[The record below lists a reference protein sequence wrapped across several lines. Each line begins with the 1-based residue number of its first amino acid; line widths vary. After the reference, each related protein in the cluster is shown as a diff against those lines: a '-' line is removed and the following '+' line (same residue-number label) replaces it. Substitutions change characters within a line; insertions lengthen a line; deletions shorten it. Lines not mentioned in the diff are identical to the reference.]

1 MSYTRSAP
9 RVCHLWSVLPVDWSI
24 SDQPHFWTWPL
35 EAVAMSQPPVRG
47 LFVALACGLATAVIV
62 VYLPALWCDF
72 IYDDYLV
79 VHARPVPA
87 GWGDWVSV
95 FTTRQAGNLPYYRPL
110 TWLTIDIQNALHGHW
125 AIGFHAVNV
134 LLGACWAVSVFWLL
148 LSPGLRLSWLAAA
161 TGALVAAWH
170 PVSACVIYPVS
181 SGRETLL
188 AAVAITLALAA
199 WLRSGPLDTRRWPQP
214 MWCLAWL
221 LAGVGLLCREQ
232 AVVVPVLFVWADCLG
247 LPGRRPG
254 SLKAWAGR
262 HAPLAVVMG
271 GYLAIRWS
279 LFGGSG
285 EHHLAVWDYPLG
297 PLQSVG
303 YTLQT
308 LVAPGWS
315 LVYEPDLSLWWHPL
329 RGPVSVVVLG
339 AVSWAGGMWWWRRG
353 DRGGVG
359 GVLLF
364 WLGWFLLVIAPTA
377 NLVGQQTGL
386 AERYGFLATV
396 PLAALLGAV
405 VGEASQWGL
414 GSSRLVRRG
423 VSLLVV
429 CGLCG
434 LASVGW
440 SRGTAYRSQLG
451 FLEQWVA
458 EVPTSAQAHLSLAGV
473 LLESGDDVRAER
485 CLDRALGLE
494 PDYSEAHDG
503 KGRILF
509 HRGELS
515 AAEASFRRAIDSKPT
530 SAVSWNHLGYVIER
544 QGRLDEAAGPCSWA
558 LKLDPRLVEA
568 HNNLGMIRA
577 QQGRLQAA
585 SGHFE
590 QAVAISP
597 DYAEA
602 WTNLGLVYRDQGR
615 MIQAAAAWSRALA
628 ADPGFQAAR
637 RQLERLERGSV
648 GEGTGR

>member
-1 MSYTRSAP
+1 
-9 RVCHLWSVLPVDWSI
+9 
-24 SDQPHFWTWPL
+24 
-35 EAVAMSQPPVRG
+35 MSQPPVRG
-47 LFVALACGLATAVIV
+47 LFVAIACGLATAVIV

-72 IYDDYLV
+72 IYDDYPV

-95 FTTRQAGNLPYYRPL
+95 FTTRQADNLPYYRPL

-125 AIGFHAVNV
+125 AMAFHAVNV

-148 LSPGLRLSWLAAA
+148 LSPGLRLNWLAAA

-188 AAVAITLALAA
+188 AALAITLALAA
-199 WLRSGPLDTRRWPQP
+199 WLRSGLPDTRRRGMP

-221 LAGVGLLCREQ
+221 LVGVGLLCREQ
-232 AVVVPVLFVWADCLG
+232 AVVVPVLFVWADYLG
-247 LPGRRPG
+247 LAGRRPG
-254 SLKAWAGR
+254 SLKAWACR
-262 HAPLAVVMG
+262 HAPLVVVMG
-271 GYLAIRWS
+271 GYLVIRWN

-285 EHHLAVWDYPLG
+285 EHHLAVWDHPAG
-297 PLQSVG
+297 PLQSIG

-308 LVAPGWS
+308 LVAPAWS
-315 LVYEPDLSLWWHPL
+315 LVYEPDLSMWWHPL

-339 AVSWAGGMWWWRRG
+339 AMSWAGVVWWRRCG
-353 DRGGVG
+353 DGDGDGVG

-396 PLAALLGAV
+396 PLAALLGGV
-405 VGEASQWGL
+405 LGGVSQRGL
-414 GSSRLVRRG
+414 ESGRLLRRG
-423 VSLLVV
+423 VSLLAV
-429 CGLCG
+429 CVLCG
-434 LASVGW
+434 LVSAGW
-440 SRGTAYRSQLG
+440 SRGTAYRSRLG

-458 EVPTSAQAHLSLAGV
+458 AVPTSAQAHLSLAGV
-473 LLESGDDVRAER
+473 VLESGDDVRAER
-485 CLDRALGLE
+485 HLDRALGLE
-494 PDYSEAHDG
+494 PGYSEAHDG

-515 AAEASFRRAIDSKPT
+515 AAEASFRRAIDSKPN
-530 SAVSWNHLGYVIER
+530 SAVAWNHLGYVIER
-544 QGRLDEAAGPCSWA
+544 QGRLDEAAGPCSRA
-558 LKLDPRLVEA
+558 LELDPGLVEA

-585 SGHFE
+585 TGHFE
-590 QAVAISP
+590 QAVALSP
-597 DYAEA
+597 GYAEA

-615 MIQAAAAWSRALA
+615 PLQAAAAWRRALA
-628 ADPGFQAAR
+628 SDPGFQSAR
-637 RQLERLERGSV
+637 SHLDRLERDSV
-648 GEGTGR
+648 GEGSGR